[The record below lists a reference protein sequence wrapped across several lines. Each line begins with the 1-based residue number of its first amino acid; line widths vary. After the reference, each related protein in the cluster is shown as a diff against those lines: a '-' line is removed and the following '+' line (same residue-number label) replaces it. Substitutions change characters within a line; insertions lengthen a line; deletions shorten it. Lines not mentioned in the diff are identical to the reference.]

1 MTQQQKTIQ
10 YFEENK
16 NEPTQ
21 YKDIASAINILIP
34 NMRRIL
40 GQGTIKGIFLRVN
53 KGTYKLNK

>member
-21 YKDIASAINILIP
+21 YKDIASALNILIP
-34 NMRRIL
+34 N
-40 GQGTIKGIFLRVN
+40 
-53 KGTYKLNK
+53 KLFI